1 MLDHKFLLTETLKN
15 QVKQIQEVTMKQ
27 LGAAYLTYAEEES
40 KAEGVAAIFTED
52 AQAKVTGLIATMFD
66 PLIQENDALQA
77 LAARQRNEELDKKKV
92 EVAQFMAKMTL
103 TDEDRIKDLEEK
115 FAAEKK
121 DLEE

>member
-103 TDEDRIKDLEEK
+103 TDEDRIKDLEE
-115 FAAEKK
+115 
-121 DLEE
+121 

>member
-15 QVKQIQEVTMKQ
+15 QVKQIQEQ

-52 AQAKVTGLIATMFD
+52 AQAKVTSLIATMFD

-77 LAARQRNEELDKKKV
+77 SAVRQKKEELDKKAV

-103 TDEDRIKDLEEK
+103 TDEDRIKDLKDK

-121 DLEE
+121 DLQE

>member
-27 LGAAYLTYAEEES
+27 LGAAYLNYAEEES

-52 AQAKVTGLIATMFD
+52 AQAKVTGLIATMFN
-66 PLIQENDALQA
+66 PLIQESDALQD
-77 LAARQRNEELDKKKV
+77 LAAHQRNEELDKKKV
-92 EVAQFMAKMTL
+92 EVAQFMAKMTR
-103 TDEDRIKDLEEK
+103 TDEDRIKDLEKK

-121 DLEE
+121 DFQE

>member
-121 DLEE
+121 DLQD